1 MSVQHKTP
9 YTPPW
14 YRRLMFV
21 GAILGAG
28 AWIWRRQDQSGFD
41 RSMVTLSQSAM
52 AAYLAVLEFFTSKD
66 VHNNVA
72 VTLR

>member
-21 GAILGAG
+21 GAIVGAG
-28 AWIWRRQDQSGFD
+28 AWIWRRQDQDGFD
-41 RSMVTLSQSAM
+41 RSMVTMSQSVV
-52 AAYLAVLEFFTSKD
+52 AAYLAVVEFFTSKD
-66 VHNNVA
+66 VHNTVA